1 MKYFP
6 LFQVFVFF
14 TKIRIFRMCSYISHM
29 LNHFRCEPLKN
40 VFCFVRNIL
49 MLDDAMNSVY
59 SGKDICSSLLASV
72 WCGFFFWYIYVSVSA
87 AIKCCSQ
94 SYVFVGF
101 FLFGQSKLK
110 FTNSSCML
118 VFHWLKKG
126 YKTNRKPQLYGCAFL
141 LFAWIMFNFLRF
153 VCILSGL

>member
-1 MKYFP
+1 
-6 LFQVFVFF
+6 
-14 TKIRIFRMCSYISHM
+14 MCSYLSHM

-40 VFCFVRNIL
+40 VFCFVRNRL
-49 MLDDAMNSVY
+49 MLDGAMNSVY
-59 SGKDICSSLLASV
+59 SGKRYLFQLA
-72 WCGFFFWYIYVSVSA
+72 CLCFFFFFWYIYVSVSA

-126 YKTNRKPQLYGCAFL
+126 
-141 LFAWIMFNFLRF
+141 
-153 VCILSGL
+153 

>member
-40 VFCFVRNIL
+40 VFCFVRNRL

-59 SGKDICSSLLASV
+59 SGKRYLFQLACLCV
-72 WCGFFFWYIYVSVSA
+72 MCFFCF
-87 AIKCCSQ
+87 C
-94 SYVFVGF
+94 F
-101 FLFGQSKLK
+101 FLFFCFFCFFFFGTSMSVSVLLSSAVVSHMFLLVFFFLANQ
-110 FTNSSCML
+110 NSSSLTAAACWY
-118 VFHWLKKG
+118 FIG
-126 YKTNRKPQLYGCAFL
+126 
-141 LFAWIMFNFLRF
+141 
-153 VCILSGL
+153 

>member
-40 VFCFVRNIL
+40 VFCFVRNRL

-72 WCGFFFWYIYVSVSA
+72 FFFFFGTSMSVSVLLSSA
-87 AIKCCSQ
+87 VVSHMFLL
-94 SYVFVGF
+94 VFF
-101 FLFGQSKLK
+101 FLANQ
-110 FTNSSCML
+110 NSSSLTAAACWY
-118 VFHWLKKG
+118 FIGWKKV
-126 YKTNRKPQLYGCAFL
+126 RKPTENPNC
-141 LFAWIMFNFLRF
+141 MD
-153 VCILSGL
+153 VLSYCLTELCLIF

>member
-14 TKIRIFRMCSYISHM
+14 TKVRIFFQMCSYM

-40 VFCFVRNIL
+40 VFCFVRNRL
-49 MLDDAMNSVY
+49 MLDDAMNSVN
-59 SGKDICSSLLASV
+59 SGKRYLFQLACLCV
-72 WCGFFFWYIYVSVSA
+72 MFLFFFFWYIYVSVSA

-126 YKTNRKPQLYGCAFL
+126 
-141 LFAWIMFNFLRF
+141 
-153 VCILSGL
+153 

>member
-14 TKIRIFRMCSYISHM
+14 TKIRIFWMCSYISHM
-29 LNHFRCEPLKN
+29 LNHFCCEPLKN
-40 VFCFVRNIL
+40 VFCFVRNRL

-59 SGKDICSSLLASV
+59 SGKRYLFQLACLCV
-72 WCGFFFWYIYVSVSA
+72 VFFFFWFIYVSVSA

-94 SYVFVGF
+94 SCFCWF

-118 VFHWLKKG
+118 VFHWLKKRLENQQ
-126 YKTNRKPQLYGCAFL
+126 KTSIVWMCL

-153 VCILSGL
+153 VCILFGL

>member
-14 TKIRIFRMCSYISHM
+14 TKVRIFFQMCSYISHM

-40 VFCFVRNIL
+40 VFCFVRNRL

-59 SGKDICSSLLASV
+59 SGKRYLFQLACLCV
-72 WCGFFFWYIYVSVSA
+72 MCFFCFVFFFWYIYVSVSA

-101 FLFGQSKLK
+101 FFLANQ
-110 FTNSSCML
+110 NSSSRTATACWY
-118 VFHWLKKG
+118 FIGWKKV
-126 YKTNRKPQLYGCAFL
+126 RKPTENPNCVDVL
-141 LFAWIMFNFLRF
+141 I
-153 VCILSGL
+153 VCLNYV